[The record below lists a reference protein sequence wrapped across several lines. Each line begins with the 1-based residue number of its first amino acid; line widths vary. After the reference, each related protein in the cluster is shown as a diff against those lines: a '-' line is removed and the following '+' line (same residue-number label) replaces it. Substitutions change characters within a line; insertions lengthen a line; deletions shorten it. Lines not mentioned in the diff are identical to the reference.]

1 MATKTSFH
9 DYSET
14 IVVPERI
21 PAHLESHFT
30 ALKKAK
36 KVIKI
41 LSMFTRGVETFPYII
56 QNGVPGE
63 LVLPKQYDFD
73 GFQIRFLPG
82 W

>member
-1 MATKTSFH
+1 MDTNTHFN
-9 DYSET
+9 DYSEA
-14 IVVPERI
+14 IVVPEKI
-21 PAHLESHFT
+21 PEHLESHFA
-30 ALKKAK
+30 ALKRAK

-56 QNGVPGE
+56 QNGTPGD
-63 LVLPKQYDFD
+63 LILPKQYDFD